1 MEDKMAKQYINIFIN
16 DRTYG
21 NETDAFYKKIEGIK
35 AEKPF
40 APPFLSNPK
49 FVAKEDIII
58 PAGKVMDVTLWFNER
73 DGKRNA
79 SICIKPA
86 EDTGKYSKAKEDIKT
101 IESVFNDDIIKD
113 EDIPF

>member
-1 MEDKMAKQYINIFIN
+1 M
-16 DRTYG
+16 
-21 NETDAFYKKIEGIK
+21 
-35 AEKPF
+35 
-40 APPFLSNPK
+40 
-49 FVAKEDIII
+49 DI
-58 PAGKVMDVTLWFNER
+58 TLWFNER

-86 EDTGKYSKAKEDIKT
+86 EDTGKYNKAKEDIKT

>member
-16 DRTYG
+16 DRAYG

-35 AEKPF
+35 AEKTY

-58 PAGKVMDVTLWFNER
+58 PAGKVMDITLWFNER

-86 EDTGKYSKAKEDIKT
+86 EDNDYSKAKKEAKE

>member
-1 MEDKMAKQYINIFIN
+1 MSKQYINIFIN

-21 NETDAFYKKIEGIK
+21 DETDSFYKKIESIQ

-49 FVAKEDIII
+49 FVAREDIII
-58 PAGKVMDVTLWFNER
+58 RKGETMDVTLWFNER
-73 DGKRNA
+73 DGKTNA

-86 EDTGKYSKAKEDIKT
+86 EDNSQYNKVRKEVKEIET
-101 IESVFNDDIIKD
+101 IIND

>member
-1 MEDKMAKQYINIFIN
+1 MEDKMAKQYMNIFIN

-21 NETDAFYKKIEGIK
+21 DETDAFYKKIEGIK
-35 AEKPF
+35 AEKTY

-58 PAGKVMDVTLWFNER
+58 PAGKVMDITLWFNER

-86 EDTGKYSKAKEDIKT
+86 EDNDYSKAKKEAKA
-101 IESVFNDDIIKD
+101 IEGVFNDDIIKD

>member
-1 MEDKMAKQYINIFIN
+1 MAKQYINIFIN

-21 NETDAFYKKIEGIK
+21 DETDAFYKKIEGIQAVK
-35 AEKPF
+35 TY

-49 FVAKEDIII
+49 FVAKEDIHI
-58 PAGKVMDVTLWFNER
+58 PAGKVMDITLWFNER
-73 DGKRNA
+73 DGRRNA

-86 EDTGKYSKAKEDIKT
+86 EDNGQYSSKAKEDIKT
-101 IESVFNDDIIKD
+101 IESVFNEEIIKD